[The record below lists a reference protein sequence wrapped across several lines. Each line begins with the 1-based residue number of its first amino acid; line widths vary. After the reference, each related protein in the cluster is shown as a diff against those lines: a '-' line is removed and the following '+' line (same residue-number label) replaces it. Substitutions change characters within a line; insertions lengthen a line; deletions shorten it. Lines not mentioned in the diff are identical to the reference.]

1 MIIGFLYEYL
11 NKVMIIYNETIYIYI
26 YNKLKHKKNGLKSLR
41 WDVILYKEFF
51 QYNKINI
58 WIWRINI
65 IGKYL

>member
-41 WDVILYKEFF
+41 
-51 QYNKINI
+51 
-58 WIWRINI
+58 
-65 IGKYL
+65 